1 MTRPTPLLL
10 IAFLAACMPAAPEDA
25 PSEGAGTTRLREPD
39 VRYEPTPQRVVHQML
54 ELARVGPA
62 DVVYDL
68 GSGDGR
74 IPITAARHYGARG
87 VGIDI
92 DPERIADAEANALAA
107 EVTAQVT
114 FRNEALLL
122 AAFRHAK
129 VITLFLSPALNARM
143 HPKIGRASCR
153 ERGCPH

>member
-54 ELARVGPA
+54 ELARAGPA
-62 DVVYDL
+62 GVVYDPA
-68 GSGDGR
+68 SGDAR
-74 IPITAARHYGARG
+74 IPTTAARHYDERG

-92 DPERIADAEANALAA
+92 DPERIADAAANTTAA
-107 EVTAQVT
+107 DVTAKVKI
-114 FRNEALLL
+114 RNEDPQLPAFRTPTVNTLLL
-122 AAFRHAK
+122 
-129 VITLFLSPALNARM
+129 SPT
-143 HPKIGRASCR
+143 HT
-153 ERGCPH
+153 

>member
-68 GSGDGR
+68 GRSEEHTSELQSLMR
-74 IPITAARHYGARG
+74 ISYA
-87 VGIDI
+87 VFCLQKK
-92 DPERIADAEANALAA
+92 N
-107 EVTAQVT
+107 QV
-114 FRNEALLL
+114 
-122 AAFRHAK
+122 K
-129 VITLFLSPALNARM
+129 S
-143 HPKIGRASCR
+143 
-153 ERGCPH
+153 

>member
-1 MTRPTPLLL
+1 MR
-10 IAFLAACMPAAPEDA
+10 ISDW
-25 PSEGAGTTRLREPD
+25 SSD
-39 VRYEPTPQRVVHQML
+39 VCSSDLQML

-92 DPERIADAEANALAA
+92 DPERIAEAEANALAA
-107 EVTAQVT
+107 EVTDQVT
-114 FRNEALLL
+114 FRNEDLLL
-122 AAFRHAK
+122 ADFRQAT
-129 VITLFLSPALNARM
+129 VITLFLSPALNARLK
-143 HPKIGRASCR
+143 PKLLTELRPGTRVRSEEHTSELKSLMITSYAVFSLKK
-153 ERGCPH
+153 

>member
-39 VRYEPTPQRVVHQML
+39 VRYVPTPQRVVHQML

-62 DVVYDL
+62 DVGRDL

-74 IPITAARHYGARG
+74 IRITAAGNSGARG
-87 VGIDI
+87 VGVDL
-92 DPERIADAEANALAA
+92 DPERIVVYE
-107 EVTAQVT
+107 
-114 FRNEALLL
+114 
-122 AAFRHAK
+122 
-129 VITLFLSPALNARM
+129 
-143 HPKIGRASCR
+143 
-153 ERGCPH
+153 